1 MRLTLNLTNSK
12 IYKRY
17 KCIISPLKMM
27 PFSFLV
33 QWAVCLVGLLQQMGL
48 PFHAS

>member
-1 MRLTLNLTNSK
+1 MRLKLDLINSMIDLKK

-27 PFSFLV
+27 PFSF
-33 QWAVCLVGLLQQMGL
+33 
-48 PFHAS
+48 